1 MKKIWL
7 LAFAAMVSLTA
18 FAQENVGPYPSFV
31 QVQGTAE
38 REIVPDEIYLSITIN
53 ERDSKGK
60 ITVEQQQRDMLTAL
74 RRQGIDVD
82 KQLKMV
88 DLTSSYFKKRTAV
101 ATAQYQL
108 KLGSSA
114 EVAKAWQAL
123 DALGISQVNVEKVSH
138 SQLAQYKAEVRTEAM
153 RAARENARSL
163 AEAIGQRIGKCFY
176 IYDSNNDVL
185 PHYYNNKIMMR
196 SGMMDGAG
204 VETAAEEEETLEFK
218 TIKLEYNVQT
228 KFVLE

>member
-176 IYDSNNDVL
+176 IYDSNSGIMPKFYAANT
-185 PHYYNNKIMMR
+185 MMR
-196 SGMMDGAG
+196 AAGMMD
-204 VETAAEEEETLEFK
+204 AAEAAVEDKEAFEFRTL
-218 TIKLEYNVQT
+218 KLQYHEQA